1 MDLSPNDIRN
11 YEFDTQMRGF
21 DKEEVESFLE
31 QVATTLDDLKQ
42 DLLKKIIEMDSLQK
56 QYDNLKGY
64 EDTIKSAAID
74 ARRNADQTIKDAKNE
89 ADQLLSEAKV
99 KSENLIH
106 DKAHEFKEIEAQISN
121 LNDTKKSYHAELKNL
136 IKSHLTMVDEVAEA
150 ELEIPEVAT
159 SNLEVTDSI
168 DVTVDKRE
176 TIANETSNDEPESEP
191 EISENAQVSYN
202 EDNEV
207 PSETNIKEDTEAEND
222 KVDPELE
229 NALKSYQ
236 QDIDSNDE
244 PPHIDSND
252 EPPPEQPMFGPE
264 RVVETT
270 TKAEDIPEGFIAGN
284 QDVASN
290 TSDNNKIE
298 TASNNSAPEKKDIN
312 PLKPEN
318 LAEELNSVSAK
329 FDKVLDEAGKSK

>member
-31 QVATTLDDLKQ
+31 QVATTLDDLKH
-42 DLLKKIIEMDSLQK
+42 DLLKKTIEMDSLQK

-168 DVTVDKRE
+168 DVTVDKME
-176 TIANETSNDEPESEP
+176 TIANETSNDKPESEP

-207 PSETNIKEDTEAEND
+207 PSETNIKEDTEAEVD

-236 QDIDSNDE
+236 QDIDL
-244 PPHIDSND
+244 ND

-284 QDVASN
+284 QDVESN
-290 TSDNNKIE
+290 TNDTNKIE
-298 TASNNSAPEKKDIN
+298 TASNNSALEKKDIN

-318 LAEELNSVSAK
+318 LAEELDNVSAK
-329 FDKVLDEAGKSK
+329 FDKVLDKAGKSK